1 MELDI
6 TGRRIKLDKVLNELD
21 KLVIEFTRILDKN
34 RIKYVLV
41 SGYVSILFG
50 RNRSSED
57 IDLIA
62 KMISKKRFS
71 VLWKMLSKK
80 NFECITADNPTSTY
94 EKYLMKRTVARFSK
108 KGLFIPNME
117 FKFPKMELDTWAIE
131 NAKKVI
137 LNGNVIMISP
147 IELQIPYKL
156 FLGSEKDIEDARYLY
171 KLFAQNMDK
180 DLFEYFL
187 ENLDK
192 EDRFKRY
199 LG

>member
-6 TGRRIKLDKVLNELD
+6 SSNKITLDKDLNELD
-21 KLVIEFTRILDKN
+21 NLVIEFTRILDRN
-34 RIKYVLV
+34 RINYVLV

-50 RNRSSED
+50 RSRSSED

-62 KMISKKRFS
+62 RRVSKEKFFT
-71 VLWKMLSKK
+71 LWKALSRS
-80 NFECITADNPTSTY
+80 FECITTGNPTNAY
-94 EKYLMKRTVARFSK
+94 ENYLMERSVVRFSK
-108 KGLFIPNME
+108 KELFIPNME
-117 FKFPKMELDTWAIE
+117 FKFPKTDLDDWAVK

-137 LNGNVIMISP
+137 LNGNLIRISP

-171 KLFAQNMDK
+171 KIFGETMDK

-187 ENLDK
+187 KNLDK
-192 EDRFKRY
+192 EDRFNEY
-199 LG
+199 LA